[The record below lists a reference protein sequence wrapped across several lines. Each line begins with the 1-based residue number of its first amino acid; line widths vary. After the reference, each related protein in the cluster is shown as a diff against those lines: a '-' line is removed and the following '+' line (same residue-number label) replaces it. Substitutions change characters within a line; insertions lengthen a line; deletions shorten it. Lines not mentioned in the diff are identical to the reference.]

1 LVILGEF
8 LEDPSSK
15 LKSWGLDSLV
25 VLFSDFKFL
34 EEIRR
39 DELNLLS
46 IYKKLSSLVYSEM
59 KFSFSFKSYSYYSFI
74 FSAFLNSFL
83 LIATTSSLMTL
94 TKFSPN
100 SSVLKILIKS
110 FNETSCWFLW
120 LWIDCKIFFADVIS
134 SDKPI

>member
-1 LVILGEF
+1 MFLLYNDLFVILGEF

-15 LKSWGLDSLV
+15 LRSWGLDSLV

-83 LIATTSSLMTL
+83 LIAITSSLMTL

-110 FNETSCWFLW
+110 FNETSC
-120 LWIDCKIFFADVIS
+120 
-134 SDKPI
+134 

>member
-1 LVILGEF
+1 MFLLYNDLFVILGEF

-15 LKSWGLDSLV
+15 LRSWGLDSLL
-25 VLFSDFKFL
+25 VLFSVFKFL
-34 EEIRR
+34 LEIRR
-39 DELNLLS
+39 DELNSLS

-74 FSAFLNSFL
+74 FSAFLNSFF
-83 LIATTSSLMTL
+83 LIAITSSLMTL

-110 FNETSCWFLW
+110 FNETSC
-120 LWIDCKIFFADVIS
+120 
-134 SDKPI
+134 

>member
-1 LVILGEF
+1 LLYNDLFVILGEF

-15 LKSWGLDSLV
+15 LRSWGLDSLV

-83 LIATTSSLMTL
+83 LIAITSSLMTL

-110 FNETSCWFLW
+110 FNETSC
-120 LWIDCKIFFADVIS
+120 
-134 SDKPI
+134 